1 MWESESESAAG
12 REYGTG
18 LLTSTKHSVK
28 TEGFHQRGNSWYVQ
42 CTLLIFLFVSWLK
55 INIKISDKF
64 AFYIRFMFTC
74 RYVSADIPSDLVVQI
89 GEANFHLHKVAI
101 IFLYNE

>member
-28 TEGFHQRGNSWYVQ
+28 TEGFQQRGNSWYVQ
-42 CTLLIFLFVSWLK
+42 CSVVTIVFITWLK
-55 INIKISDKF
+55 IKIKICDKI
-64 AFYIRFMFTC
+64 ALENC
-74 RYVSADIPSDLVVQI
+74 
-89 GEANFHLHKVAI
+89 
-101 IFLYNE
+101 